1 MRAIWIIPILVLGL
15 SGCAGFGK
23 SEPVVIDQRVGTIPV
38 FHPPLPDKVNT
49 LPVEWTVL
57 TPDLMAEYLKDLEDG
72 KASARA
78 WYSISPETY
87 RALSENMAEL
97 KRYIKEARNV
107 LRYYRENLKR
117 MAPPPEPVPVKKAEA
132 PKPAAPAAAAP
143 TEEARTFALPD
154 VSMPS
159 FLGGESR

>member
-1 MRAIWIIPILVLGL
+1 MKAIWIIPILILGL

-38 FHPPLPDKVNT
+38 FHPPLPDGVNT

-57 TPDLMAEYLKDLEDG
+57 TPDEMAEYLKDLEDG
-72 KASARA
+72 KAPAKA
-78 WYSISPETY
+78 WYAISPETY

-97 KRYIKEARNV
+97 KRYIKEARAV

-117 MAPPPEPVPVKKAEA
+117 MAPPPEPVS
-132 PKPAAPAAAAP
+132 AAPAATPVPAAATAP

-154 VSMPS
+154 VSVPS
-159 FLGGESR
+159 FLGGEGQ